1 VHLKEGDVFRFAPFR
16 ESGPGLEVDEDPT
29 PAAGR
34 SIDVLVVEDEDDTR
48 DALIDLLRWEGFA
61 AQGAVN
67 GVDALR
73 LLHRGRR
80 PLIMLLDLKM
90 PLMDGWELCQVLN
103 ASPDPTFSEIPI
115 AIVTGRSRPIRLP
128 ERRIDA
134 GLFPKPVD
142 FDSLLETVRSY
153 CR

>member
-1 VHLKEGDVFRFAPFR
+1 MIFETGDASRSALFRR
-16 ESGPGLEVDEDPT
+16 SGPGPGSDEGPSPT
-29 PAAGR
+29 AGP

-48 DALIDLLRWEGFA
+48 DALIDLLRWEGYA

-80 PLIMLLDLKM
+80 PLIMLLDLSM

-115 AIVTGRSRPIRLP
+115 AIVTGRSGPTRLP

>member
-1 VHLKEGDVFRFAPFR
+1 MIPEESDASDSATFRKN
-16 ESGPGLEVDEDPT
+16 GPGPEADDGPA
-29 PAAGR
+29 PAAER

-61 AQGAVN
+61 AQGAAN

-80 PLIMLLDLKM
+80 PQIILLDLRM
-90 PLMDGWELCQVLN
+90 PLMDGWELCQVLH
-103 ASPDPTFSEIPI
+103 ASPDPRFSEIPI
-115 AIVTGRSRPIRLP
+115 AIVTAQSEPALLP

-134 GLFPKPVD
+134 GLFPKPLD
-142 FDSLLETVRSY
+142 FASLLKTVRSY